1 MLEIVNGQ
9 MNINPS
15 LPLCDIYLLDIVN
28 PSFYMNMIDCSKK
41 KNYFPK
47 INKENSP
54 WFVDKTQVD
63 L

>member
-1 MLEIVNGQ
+1 MLEIVSGQ

-15 LPLCDIYLLDIVN
+15 LPLCDIYFLDILS
-28 PSFYMNMIDCSKK
+28 PSFYMNMIDCL
-41 KNYFPK
+41 KNNSYFPK
-47 INKENSP
+47 LNKENSR